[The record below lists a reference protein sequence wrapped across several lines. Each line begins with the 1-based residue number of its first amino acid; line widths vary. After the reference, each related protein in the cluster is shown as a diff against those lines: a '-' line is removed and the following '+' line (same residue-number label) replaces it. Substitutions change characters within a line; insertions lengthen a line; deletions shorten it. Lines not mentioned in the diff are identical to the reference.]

1 MDARLNGDEN
11 DDDDNHDR
19 HSGDKDMFEDNNILG
34 NVLLFISYGILKQ
47 LGQFLHD

>member
-19 HSGDKDMFEDNNILG
+19 HSGDEDMFED
-34 NVLLFISYGILKQ
+34 K
-47 LGQFLHD
+47 